1 MQQNIQFVQITPE
14 ELVEKTAQRTAELL
28 EDKKEDSKSTD
39 NPKKPMTKQE
49 VADYF
54 NVNLSTVYRW
64 GKDGILSPL
73 GVGGR
78 VYFDREQVEGLAVSL
93 NEK

>member
-14 ELVEKTAQRTAELL
+14 ELVEKTAKRTAELL
-28 EDKKEDSKSTD
+28 EELQSSSQSAEDS
-39 NPKKPMTKQE
+39 KKPMTKQE

-78 VYFDREQVEGLAVSL
+78 VYFDREQVESLAVSL